1 MVNIL
6 RSFIETVNLCF
17 SYLDFDSNVLDK
29 INLKIDHG
37 EFISIVGGNGSG
49 KSTLAKI
56 FNGLITPTSGIVV
69 VSGIE
74 VVNSS
79 LIFEVRKQVGVVFQ
93 NPDSQIVAT
102 LVEED
107 VAFAMENLC
116 YSKDNMEN
124 RIDEVLN
131 LVDMKDYK
139 KALVYNLSG
148 GQKQRVAI
156 AGVLAMRPSCVVFD
170 EATSMLDPEGRRK
183 IFEIMK
189 NLNEKYGT
197 TIINITHNM
206 EEVVGSNR
214 VIVLNDGK
222 ILKDCSP
229 KQLFVDE
236 LVLKKSNLKCL
247 PVTELVNLLANE
259 GLLKKQV
266 VFDVDECVG
275 LLYEILKGK
284 F

>member
-266 VFDVDECVG
+266 VFDVDECVC